1 MASSGA
7 KPVRRVKAWLTH
19 WMVPALAVHDG
30 DGVGGG
36 FQRAVRGLEFGFRG
50 ADLFE
55 QVAGFDIAQED
66 LQGEG
71 GDIGDFPE
79 QCVLLVGQRG
89 ERSNFQH
96 CEDSFPREKGKN
108 DNGLRGGLNKF
119 RDEVDAM
126 KPSK

>member
-1 MASSGA
+1 MA
-7 KPVRRVKAWLTH
+7 
-19 WMVPALAVHDG
+19 MALAAAASA
-30 DGVGGG
+30 
-36 FQRAVRGLEFGFRG
+36 RAGSGMEFGFRG

-89 ERSNFQH
+89 EESNFQH
-96 CEDSFPREKGKN
+96 CEDSFPREKGKKTTMAC
-108 DNGLRGGLNKF
+108 G
-119 RDEVDAM
+119 EV
-126 KPSK
+126 